1 MLRILTKCTKSADI
15 FGKPIQ
21 LKFDKQWNTHET
33 KIGGFSTFIFV
44 LLVFI
49 YTSFSINVMLNYG

>member
-1 MLRILTKCTKSADI
+1 MLRLLTKCTKSADI

-44 LLVFI
+44 FLVII
-49 YTSFSINVMLNYG
+49 YTSFSFNVMINYG